1 MSRRTPIIAA
11 NWKMHTT
18 AESASELCRALRS
31 RIDGLAG
38 VEKVVCPPF
47 VFLALAAQELAG
59 SSIKVGAQNVFWEE
73 EGAYTGEVSPPM
85 LADLCEYVII
95 GHSER
100 RKYFGET
107 DETVNRRLK
116 AVLAQGL
123 RPILCIGETAEER
136 EAGKTEKVLQRQ
148 IRGGLADIDLPPDF
162 VIAYEPVWAIGTG
175 TPATGPLA
183 REAVS
188 FIRREVAALYDPD
201 RAKSLRIQ
209 YGGSV
214 DPKNIGEFMS
224 EREIDGALVGGAS
237 LQADAFA
244 VIVEQSALIK
254 SAGA

>member
-1 MSRRTPIIAA
+1 MRVPIVAG
-11 NWKMHTT
+11 NWKMNTT
-18 AESASELCRALRS
+18 AASCAELC
-31 RIDGLAG
+31 DGVRQGVDGIAG
-38 VEKVVCPPF
+38 VEKVVCPPSP
-47 VFLALAAQELAG
+47 FLFIARDSLEG
-59 SSIKVGAQNVFWEE
+59 SSVKVGAQNMHWEE
-73 EGAYTGEVSPPM
+73 KGAYTGEVSHSM
-85 LADLCEYVII
+85 LAGVVEYVII

-116 AVLAQGL
+116 ATLAQGL
-123 RPILCIGETAEER
+123 RPILCVGETAEER
-136 EAGKTEKVLQRQ
+136 EAGQMEKVLQRQ
-148 IRGGLADIDLPPDF
+148 VRGALAEVDLPTDF

-188 FIRREVAALYDPD
+188 FIRGEVASLYDAE
-201 RAKSLRIQ
+201 RAESLRIQ

-214 DPKNIGEFMS
+214 DAKNIGEFMS

-237 LQADAFA
+237 LRAEAFA

-254 SAGA
+254 GAGA